1 MVIRYEA
8 LFYTALGLVL
18 LAWIL
23 VESVVY
29 HSVVPS
35 PSPKWERSNSNYL
48 PEPTGIQ
55 SSKAALSS
63 IELQHTRVAL
73 CFVSLSLLSVVS
85 MVKSLNSLF

>member
-1 MVIRYEA
+1 MSAWLLVIRYEA
-8 LFYTALGLVL
+8 LFYIALGLVL

-23 VESVVY
+23 VESVVC

-35 PSPKWERSNSNYL
+35 PHPKWERSNSNYL

-55 SSKAALSS
+55 SSKAAALCS

-73 CFVSLSLLSVVS
+73 CFVSLFPCILWCQ
-85 MVKSLNSLF
+85 

>member
-1 MVIRYEA
+1 MSAWLLVIRYEA
-8 LFYTALGLVL
+8 LFYIALGLVL

-23 VESVVY
+23 VESVVC

-55 SSKAALSS
+55 SSKAAALCS

-73 CFVSLSLLSVVS
+73 CFVSLFPCILWCQ
-85 MVKSLNSLF
+85 

>member
-1 MVIRYEA
+1 MVTRYEA

-23 VESVVY
+23 VESVVC

-35 PSPKWERSNSNYL
+35 LSPKWERSNSHYL
-48 PEPTGIQ
+48 PEPTGTQ
-55 SSKAALSS
+55 SSKAALCS

-73 CFVSLSLLSVVS
+73 CFVSPSLLALVQ
-85 MVKSLNSLF
+85 